1 MSKSRKRPDGNDKV
15 TGQLAYLTDR
25 TFPEMLYAKVLRSAY
40 PHALIRSIC
49 TERAKELPG
58 VKAIITHQDVSG
70 VNGFGII
77 TPDQPVFCDETV
89 RFIGDAVAAV
99 AATSVEVAEEA
110 IKRIDVTYDVLPVLD
125 DPVKSL
131 AKNAPKL
138 RDDGNVLYKKSFTK
152 GDVAEGFKHCTA
164 VVEETY
170 HVPRQMH
177 AYMETEGGVVV
188 PEADGG
194 ITVYMGTQ
202 HGFKDQFQLSRILD
216 VPKES
221 IRIVSSPMG
230 GSFGGKDELNVQP
243 YAALLALK
251 TNKPVKLHQT
261 RAESVISSIKRHPMA
276 ITIKTGAD
284 ETGKVIAHDVKI
296 VADTG
301 PYATLGP
308 AILDFAVEHSAGP
321 YRFEHIAVDGTSVL
335 TNNAVSGEFRG
346 FGGNQITFA
355 LENQM
360 DRLAEQV
367 GMCPLALRKLNL
379 RGEHDLGPL
388 EQRIVPTTGASDVLE
403 NVERLKDQLEFK
415 KDHPFVRTGVGIAMA
430 MHGGDALGVLDGAGG
445 RLSLSDEGK
454 IDVSFGFE
462 EVGQGIVAVIEEL
475 TIAALQCDEDD
486 ITITIGDTNRVPHS
500 GSTTASRGTSMVWH
514 ALERMKQEFKE
525 KLCEQAALITD
536 EPVNDL
542 CLGTGG
548 IYKGEEQVLTY
559 RSLREQV
566 TSEAN
571 VVVETTFDFPTTPD
585 EVDGGHYLYTFAGV
599 LAAVEVDLLTGQVTV
614 THLHQAI
621 SAGEVVNELGYKGQ
635 IEGGGVMSLGYSIM
649 EDMGME
655 QGHYLKPNFDTY
667 MLPTISDVP
676 RLTVDSIE
684 KLPDGDVHG
693 PRGVGEI
700 GTVAVAP
707 AITKAI
713 HDALGIWIN
722 KIPVDPSTI
731 LQAVEKEGA
740 TWWNEFENEQ
750 PIVSHK

>member
-1 MSKSRKRPDGNDKV
+1 M
-15 TGQLAYLTDR
+15 
-25 TFPEMLYAKVLRSAY
+25 
-40 PHALIRSIC
+40 
-49 TERAKELPG
+49 
-58 VKAIITHQDVSG
+58 
-70 VNGFGII
+70 
-77 TPDQPVFCDETV
+77 FCDETV

-125 DPVKSL
+125 DPAKSL
-131 AKNAPKL
+131 AKDAPKL

-152 GDVAEGFKHCTA
+152 GDVAEGFKHCMA

-177 AYMETEGGVVV
+177 AYMETEGGVVI

-276 ITIKTGAD
+276 ITVKTGAD

-321 YRFEHIAVDGTSVL
+321 YRFEHVAVDGTSVL

-367 GMCPLALRKLNL
+367 GMCLW
-379 RGEHDLGPL
+379 HY
-388 EQRIVPTTGASDVLE
+388 AS
-403 NVERLKDQLEFK
+403 
-415 KDHPFVRTGVGIAMA
+415 
-430 MHGGDALGVLDGAGG
+430 
-445 RLSLSDEGK
+445 
-454 IDVSFGFE
+454 
-462 EVGQGIVAVIEEL
+462 
-475 TIAALQCDEDD
+475 
-486 ITITIGDTNRVPHS
+486 
-500 GSTTASRGTSMVWH
+500 
-514 ALERMKQEFKE
+514 
-525 KLCEQAALITD
+525 
-536 EPVNDL
+536 
-542 CLGTGG
+542 
-548 IYKGEEQVLTY
+548 
-559 RSLREQV
+559 
-566 TSEAN
+566 
-571 VVVETTFDFPTTPD
+571 
-585 EVDGGHYLYTFAGV
+585 
-599 LAAVEVDLLTGQVTV
+599 
-614 THLHQAI
+614 
-621 SAGEVVNELGYKGQ
+621 
-635 IEGGGVMSLGYSIM
+635 
-649 EDMGME
+649 
-655 QGHYLKPNFDTY
+655 
-667 MLPTISDVP
+667 
-676 RLTVDSIE
+676 
-684 KLPDGDVHG
+684 
-693 PRGVGEI
+693 
-700 GTVAVAP
+700 
-707 AITKAI
+707 
-713 HDALGIWIN
+713 
-722 KIPVDPSTI
+722 
-731 LQAVEKEGA
+731 
-740 TWWNEFENEQ
+740 
-750 PIVSHK
+750 

>member
-1 MSKSRKRPDGNDKV
+1 LSKSRKRPDGNDKV

-40 PHALIRSIC
+40 PHARIRSIC

-58 VKAIITHQDVSG
+58 VKAIITHQDVPG

-110 IKRIDVTYDVLPVLD
+110 IKRIDVTYDVLSVLD
-125 DPVKSL
+125 DPAKSL
-131 AKNAPKL
+131 AKDAPKL

-216 VPKES
+216 LPKES

-321 YRFEHIAVDGTSVL
+321 YRFEHVAVDGTSVL

-379 RGEHDLGPL
+379 RGEYDLGPL

-415 KDHPFVRTGVGIAMA
+415 KDLPFVRTGVGIAMA
-430 MHGGDALGVLDGAGG
+430 MHGGGLGFGRLDGAGG

-475 TIAALQCDEDD
+475 TIAALHCDEND

-571 VVVETTFDFPTTPD
+571 VVVETSFDFPTTPD

-599 LAAVEVDLLTGQVTV
+599 LAAVEVDLLTGQVNV

-667 MLPTISDVP
+667 MLPTIFDVP
-676 RLTVDSIE
+676 RLSVDAIE

-731 LQAVEKEGA
+731 LQAIEKEGA
-740 TWWNEFENEQ
+740 TWWNEL

>member
-1 MSKSRKRPDGNDKV
+1 M

-430 MHGGDALGVLDGAGG
+430 MHGGD
-445 RLSLSDEGK
+445 
-454 IDVSFGFE
+454 
-462 EVGQGIVAVIEEL
+462 
-475 TIAALQCDEDD
+475 
-486 ITITIGDTNRVPHS
+486 
-500 GSTTASRGTSMVWH
+500 
-514 ALERMKQEFKE
+514 
-525 KLCEQAALITD
+525 
-536 EPVNDL
+536 
-542 CLGTGG
+542 
-548 IYKGEEQVLTY
+548 
-559 RSLREQV
+559 
-566 TSEAN
+566 
-571 VVVETTFDFPTTPD
+571 
-585 EVDGGHYLYTFAGV
+585 
-599 LAAVEVDLLTGQVTV
+599 
-614 THLHQAI
+614 
-621 SAGEVVNELGYKGQ
+621 
-635 IEGGGVMSLGYSIM
+635 
-649 EDMGME
+649 
-655 QGHYLKPNFDTY
+655 
-667 MLPTISDVP
+667 
-676 RLTVDSIE
+676 
-684 KLPDGDVHG
+684 
-693 PRGVGEI
+693 
-700 GTVAVAP
+700 
-707 AITKAI
+707 
-713 HDALGIWIN
+713 
-722 KIPVDPSTI
+722 
-731 LQAVEKEGA
+731 
-740 TWWNEFENEQ
+740 
-750 PIVSHK
+750 